1 MNMEG
6 LTKDETF
13 SISISICNWAV
24 VPAGAHIR
32 LELCT
37 DSAEFAKGIQMVSMK
52 GGIPERA
59 EEKWPGNGWQSPHN
73 FFNPEDGLCRY
84 SCFIVTVDVVGNCS
98 MNAIKWGC
106 VIKCEVKV
114 GTW

>member
-32 LELCT
+32 LEICT
-37 DSAEFAKGIQMVSMK
+37 DSAEFAKGIQMVSTK
-52 GGIPERA
+52 GGVPERV
-59 EEKWPGNGWQSPHN
+59 EK
-73 FFNPEDGLCRY
+73 
-84 SCFIVTVDVVGNCS
+84 
-98 MNAIKWGC
+98 KW
-106 VIKCEVKV
+106 VEIASKV
-114 GTW
+114 YTSF